1 MCGKIINMK
10 KDRLGF
16 DIQIMGMIA
25 SGKDTQA
32 KILKDKYNL
41 EEIETGN
48 YTRKLLKEKS
58 ENGDIARKYSSKG
71 NPLPVFLMKEF
82 LKNKISKRPKNK
94 DLIFI
99 GGPRLKPEAQ
109 LVNKLLKENKQKL
122 FVIYIS
128 LPDKEVYKRS
138 LFRKNS
144 NIEDIYKVFDTKE
157 IIKRRISWHK
167 DQVGKTVKYF
177 ESLGIL
183 KKVNGNQPIEK
194 VHEDIEKALEYFKKI
209 NNTTL
214 YLN

>member
-1 MCGKIINMK
+1 MK

-41 EEIETGN
+41 EEVGTGN

-82 LKNKISKRPKNK
+82 LKNKIFKRPKNK

-122 FVIYIS
+122 FVVYIS

-138 LFRKNS
+138 LSRKNS

-177 ESLGIL
+177 ESLGVI
-183 KKVNGNQPIEK
+183 KKVNGNQPVEK
-194 VHEDIEKALEYFKKI
+194 VHEDIEKAILYFKKI
-209 NNTTL
+209 NNI
-214 YLN
+214 

>member
-1 MCGKIINMK
+1 MK
-10 KDRLGF
+10 KEQLGF
-16 DIQIMGMIA
+16 NIQIMGMIA
-25 SGKDTQA
+25 SGKDTQVNL
-32 KILKDKYNL
+32 LKDKYNL
-41 EEIETGN
+41 SPIETGL

-71 NPLPVFLMKEF
+71 NPLPVFLMKDF
-82 LKNKISKRPKNK
+82 LKDKISKKPKNK
-94 DLIFI
+94 DLIFV

-138 LFRKNS
+138 MNRKNS
-144 NIEDIYKVFDTKE
+144 CVADVYKVFDTKE
-157 IIKRRISWHK
+157 MIAKRIKWHK

-183 KKVNGNQPIEK
+183 KKINGNQSIEK
-194 VHEDIEKALEYFKKI
+194 VNQDIEKAILYFKKL
-209 NNTTL
+209 NNE
-214 YLN
+214 